1 MDYLPGYFVA
11 ELVLSGVSVFVVD
24 IFFAS
29 RIRRREH
36 LFYCSHSL
44 DLLSFSVNQRYRF
57 ISCIVVIMA
66 IAALACGC
74 VTTGFLFNAPTRLN
88 LDSPWVKSPIFAQNI
103 LRACTALISSGA
115 ICWGYRSS
123 QAMTRRTESVLQQ
136 ILQFAVTRGVLLV
149 AAQIVAAIMFEV
161 EPETL
166 RWMIFHMMLDKI
178 YVITMMTMLNSRAS
192 FRETLALPVT
202 DSDFLRRSS
211 SNKRMRNVAMAPL
224 QSPLDVIHHPN
235 HAQAQPSTMES
246 APELEINID
255 LDSLQSGKLSGI
267 LVSREMITA
276 IDYGSPLP
284 KSPTV

>member
-1 MDYLPGYFVA
+1 MASSHISIADGSERRLLRGPFFGMLLSTILLGTVGAQMWFYLHQNQDGRLLRVTVGRGSPVRGCGKDIYYDLRRQRSVSVLASNCLDIATTFNYTVAHFGDTSAMDYLPGYFVA

-29 RIRRREH
+29 RIRRH
-36 LFYCSHSL
+36 
-44 DLLSFSVNQRYRF
+44 
-57 ISCIVVIMA
+57 
-66 IAALACGC
+66 
-74 VTTGFLFNAPTRLN
+74 
-88 LDSPWVKSPIFAQNI
+88 SPWVKSPIFAQNI

-178 YVITMMTMLNSRAS
+178 YVITMSEPLSS
-192 FRETLALPVT
+192 FVPPHFHSHCSDNVELP
-202 DSDFLRRSS
+202 SEFPR
-211 SNKRMRNVAMAPL
+211 
-224 QSPLDVIHHPN
+224 DVG
-235 HAQAQPSTMES
+235 PSG
-246 APELEINID
+246 D
-255 LDSLQSGKLSGI
+255 
-267 LVSREMITA
+267 
-276 IDYGSPLP
+276 
-284 KSPTV
+284 

>member
-1 MDYLPGYFVA
+1 
-11 ELVLSGVSVFVVD
+11 
-24 IFFAS
+24 
-29 RIRRREH
+29 
-36 LFYCSHSL
+36 
-44 DLLSFSVNQRYRF
+44 
-57 ISCIVVIMA
+57 MA

-74 VTTGFLFNAPTRLN
+74 VTTGFLFNVPTRLN
-88 LDSPWVKSPIFAQNI
+88 LDSPWVKVTRTPISPVRALFDMVKSPIFAQNI

-115 ICWGYRSS
+115 ICWGYRST
-123 QAMTRRTESVLQQ
+123 QAMTRRTESVLQR
-136 ILQFAVTRGVLLV
+136 ILQFAVTRGILLV

-178 YVITMMTMLNSRAS
+178 YVITMMTMLNSRGS

-211 SNKRMRNVAMAPL
+211 SNKRMRNVAMPL

-235 HAQAQPSTMES
+235 RAQAQPSTMES
-246 APELEINID
+246 APELEIDID

-276 IDYGSPLP
+276 IDYGSPQP

>member
-1 MDYLPGYFVA
+1 
-11 ELVLSGVSVFVVD
+11 
-24 IFFAS
+24 
-29 RIRRREH
+29 
-36 LFYCSHSL
+36 
-44 DLLSFSVNQRYRF
+44 
-57 ISCIVVIMA
+57 MA

-74 VTTGFLFNAPTRLN
+74 VTAGFLFNAPTRLN
-88 LDSPWVKSPIFAQNI
+88 LDSPWVKVTRTPISPVRALFDMVKSPIFAQNI

-136 ILQFAVTRGVLLV
+136 MLQFAVTRGVLLV

-166 RWMIFHMMLDKI
+166 RW
-178 YVITMMTMLNSRAS
+178 LNSRTS

-246 APELEINID
+246 PELEINID